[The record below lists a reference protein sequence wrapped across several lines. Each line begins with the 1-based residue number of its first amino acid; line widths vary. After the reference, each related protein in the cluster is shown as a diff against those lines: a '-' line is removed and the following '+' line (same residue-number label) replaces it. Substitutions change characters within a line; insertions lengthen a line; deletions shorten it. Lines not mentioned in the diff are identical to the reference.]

1 MTLKMK
7 KGMKDNM
14 DRKRPSINNVVKHN
28 GVPLFSFVELNINE
42 ICNRTCPF
50 CPRANP
56 KQYPNQNI
64 HMDIQNIVF
73 PLVWSLLKT
82 GFLKNPHKE
91 EM

>member
-42 ICNRTCPF
+42 ICNRTCDMSV
-50 CPRANP
+50 
-56 KQYPNQNI
+56 I
-64 HMDIQNIVF
+64 
-73 PLVWSLLKT
+73 S
-82 GFLKNPHKE
+82 
-91 EM
+91 